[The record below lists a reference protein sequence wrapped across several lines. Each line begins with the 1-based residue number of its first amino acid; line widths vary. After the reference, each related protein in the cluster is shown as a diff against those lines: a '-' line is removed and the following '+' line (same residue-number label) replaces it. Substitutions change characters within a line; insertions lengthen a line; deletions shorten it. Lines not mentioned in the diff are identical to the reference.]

1 MVVVTIMCWSNLVV
15 MAVQGDLAALAVA
28 MDGLRE
34 RWVVQNYLWTRGLN
48 SFKIVSSFLM
58 PE

>member
-1 MVVVTIMCWSNLVV
+1 MVV

-34 RWVVQNYLWTRGLN
+34 RWVVQNYLWTRGLR
-48 SFKIVSSFLM
+48 SFTIMSSCLM

>member
-1 MVVVTIMCWSNLVV
+1 MWQNFLLV

-34 RWVVQNYLWTRGLN
+34 RWVGKNYIRTKRIKFIN
-48 SFKIVSSFLM
+48 I
-58 PE
+58 